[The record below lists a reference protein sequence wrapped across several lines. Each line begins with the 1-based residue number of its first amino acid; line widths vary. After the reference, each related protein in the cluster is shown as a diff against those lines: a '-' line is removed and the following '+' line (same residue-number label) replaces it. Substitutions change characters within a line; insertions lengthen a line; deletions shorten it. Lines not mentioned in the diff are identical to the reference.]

1 MRELREP
8 TVILDYN
15 FRIRCVT
22 GQHVPHPVVGDL
34 EVGRDG
40 WARITLQGLT
50 ELMELVQWWNCPVTI
65 SPPEGTPDT
74 NYWCVEIEDGL
85 HATASD
91 WNEEVPA

>member
-1 MRELREP
+1 MSRELREP

-15 FRIRCVT
+15 FRIRCVS
-22 GQHVPHPVVGDL
+22 GNDVPHPLGNL

-65 SPPEGTPDT
+65 APPEGTPDT
-74 NYWCVEIEDGL
+74 NYWCVELEDGI
-85 HATASD
+85 HDVEITCEGD
-91 WNEEVPA
+91 E